1 MKKYKYSSYDI
12 ADIGDYLKV
21 FACTAVM
28 SQPIMSLIINLPQS
42 QQTQVGFGILYN
54 LVKYTAPAF
63 IFGILYTTIR
73 TSDLNGH
80 FSYFKHLQKNWSNLF
95 VPTIWWTLIYLL
107 GMPWLQQGNKFNSF
121 GTFCWQFING
131 NAAPHLWY
139 NTMMLQF
146 IILMPFF
153 WLISRYV
160 RNNIKRGFAV
170 AIVTLIL
177 YLSWLAFYD
186 YYVFHGVHQN
196 DWYLLDRVFI
206 SFFIYAVFG
215 GLAWQFRSY
224 FNEFITKFW
233 WLIVVIFIL
242 CFIWTNYELSQFG
255 YPLNFYNA
263 PYYKPSM
270 TFYCLAV
277 ICLIAAFCLYQVR
290 KRQINS
296 LKIFHFLAIYAY
308 RAYLANV
315 FWNQLIW
322 HGLNMQYHAKF
333 HPFLTLFGCWL
344 LTWILSFSSAYLL
357 HMWWTK
363 VKNLKIATR
372 SSCQSFLSLVFNFY
386 MQVIMI

>member
-146 IILMPFF
+146 IILMTFF

-344 LTWILSFSSAYLL
+344 LTWILSFSFAYLL

-363 VKNLKIATR
+363 VKKMIARNTH
-372 SSCQSFLSLVFNFY
+372 LY
-386 MQVIMI
+386 I

>member
-1 MKKYKYSSYDI
+1 MKKYKYSSYEI

-28 SQPIMSLIINLPQS
+28 SQPIMSIVINMHQS

-153 WLISRYV
+153 WSISRYV
-160 RNNIKRGFAV
+160 RNNIKRAFAV

-177 YLSWLAFYD
+177 YLAWLAFYD
-186 YYVFHGVHQN
+186 YYVFHGVHQSN
-196 DWYLLDRVFI
+196 WYLLDRVFI

-215 GLAWQFRSY
+215 VLAWQFRSY

-296 LKIFHFLAIYAY
+296 LRIFHFLAIYAY

-315 FWNQLIW
+315 FWNQLVW
-322 HGLNMQYHAKF
+322 RGLNMQYHAKF

-363 VKNLKIATR
+363 VKKMIARNTH
-372 SSCQSFLSLVFNFY
+372 LY
-386 MQVIMI
+386 I

>member
-54 LVKYTAPAF
+54 LVKYTAPSF

-363 VKNLKIATR
+363 VKKMIARNTH
-372 SSCQSFLSLVFNFY
+372 LY
-386 MQVIMI
+386 I

>member
-215 GLAWQFRSY
+215 VLAWQFRSY
-224 FNEFITKFW
+224 FNQFITKFW

-255 YPLNFYNA
+255 YPVNFYNA

-363 VKNLKIATR
+363 VKKMIARNTH
-372 SSCQSFLSLVFNFY
+372 LY
-386 MQVIMI
+386 I

>member
-63 IFGILYTTIR
+63 IFGILYTTIK

-146 IILMPFF
+146 IILMPFV

-215 GLAWQFRSY
+215 VLAWQFRSY
-224 FNEFITKFW
+224 FNQFITKFW

-308 RAYLANV
+308 KAYLANV

-363 VKNLKIATR
+363 VKKIVSRNTH
-372 SSCQSFLSLVFNFY
+372 LY
-386 MQVIMI
+386 I

>member
-28 SQPIMSLIINLPQS
+28 SQPIMSIIINILQS

-215 GLAWQFRSY
+215 VLAWQFRSY

-363 VKNLKIATR
+363 VKKMIARNTH
-372 SSCQSFLSLVFNFY
+372 LY
-386 MQVIMI
+386 I

>member
-28 SQPIMSLIINLPQS
+28 SQPIMSIILKIHQS
-42 QQTQVGFGILYN
+42 QQIQIGFGILYN

-73 TSDLNGH
+73 TSDLNGQ
-80 FSYFKHLQKNWSNLF
+80 FFYFKHLQKNWSNLF

-177 YLSWLAFYD
+177 YLAWLGFYD

-196 DWYLLDRVFI
+196 NWYLLDRIFI
-206 SFFIYAVFG
+206 SFFIYAIFG
-215 GLAWQFRSY
+215 VLAWQFRSY
-224 FNEFITKFW
+224 FNQFITKFW
-233 WLIVVIFIL
+233 WLIAVIFII
-242 CFIWTNYELSQFG
+242 CFILTNYELSQFG
-255 YPLNFYNA
+255 YPINFYNA
-263 PYYKPSM
+263 PYYKTSM

-277 ICLIAAFCLYQVR
+277 ICLVAAFCLYQVR

-296 LKIFHFLAIYAY
+296 LRIFHFLAVYAY

-315 FWNQLIW
+315 FWNQLVW
-322 HGLNMQYHAKF
+322 RGLNMQYHAKF

-357 HMWWTK
+357 HIWWTK
-363 VKNLKIATR
+363 VKEIVSRNTYLYI
-372 SSCQSFLSLVFNFY
+372 
-386 MQVIMI
+386 

>member
-28 SQPIMSLIINLPQS
+28 SQPIMSIIINILQS

-80 FSYFKHLQKNWSNLF
+80 FFYFKHLQKNWSNLF

-363 VKNLKIATR
+363 VKKMIARNTH
-372 SSCQSFLSLVFNFY
+372 LY
-386 MQVIMI
+386 I

>member
-1 MKKYKYSSYDI
+1 MLLFLIYNLTVLIMKKYKYSSYDI

-28 SQPIMSLIINLPQS
+28 SQPIMSIIINMPQS

-296 LKIFHFLAIYAY
+296 LRIFHFLAIYAY

-315 FWNQLIW
+315 FWNQLVW

-363 VKNLKIATR
+363 VKKMIARNTH
-372 SSCQSFLSLVFNFY
+372 LY
-386 MQVIMI
+386 I

>member
-28 SQPIMSLIINLPQS
+28 SQPIMSIIINILQS

-146 IILMPFF
+146 IILMTFF

-263 PYYKPSM
+263 PYYKPSI

-363 VKNLKIATR
+363 VKKMIARNTH
-372 SSCQSFLSLVFNFY
+372 LY
-386 MQVIMI
+386 I

>member
-363 VKNLKIATR
+363 VKKMIARNTH
-372 SSCQSFLSLVFNFY
+372 LY
-386 MQVIMI
+386 I

>member
-28 SQPIMSLIINLPQS
+28 SQPIMSIINNMHQS

-363 VKNLKIATR
+363 VKKMIARNTH
-372 SSCQSFLSLVFNFY
+372 LY
-386 MQVIMI
+386 I

>member
-28 SQPIMSLIINLPQS
+28 SQPIMSIIINILQS

-263 PYYKPSM
+263 PYYTPSM

-363 VKNLKIATR
+363 VKKMIARNTH
-372 SSCQSFLSLVFNFY
+372 LY
-386 MQVIMI
+386 I

>member
-131 NAAPHLWY
+131 NAAPRLWY

-146 IILMPFF
+146 IILMTFF

-363 VKNLKIATR
+363 VKKMIARNTH
-372 SSCQSFLSLVFNFY
+372 LY
-386 MQVIMI
+386 I

>member
-28 SQPIMSLIINLPQS
+28 SQPIMSIIINMPQS

-308 RAYLANV
+308 KAYLANV

-363 VKNLKIATR
+363 VKKMIARNTH
-372 SSCQSFLSLVFNFY
+372 LY
-386 MQVIMI
+386 I

>member
-12 ADIGDYLKV
+12 ADTGDYLKV

-28 SQPIMSLIINLPQS
+28 SQPIMSIIINMPQS

-296 LKIFHFLAIYAY
+296 LRIFHFLAIYAY

-315 FWNQLIW
+315 FWNQLVW
-322 HGLNMQYHAKF
+322 RGLNMQYHAKF

-363 VKNLKIATR
+363 VKKMIARNTH
-372 SSCQSFLSLVFNFY
+372 LY
-386 MQVIMI
+386 I

>member
-1 MKKYKYSSYDI
+1 MKKYKYSSYEI

-73 TSDLNGH
+73 NSDLNGH

-146 IILMPFF
+146 IILMTFF

-363 VKNLKIATR
+363 VKKMIARNTH
-372 SSCQSFLSLVFNFY
+372 LY
-386 MQVIMI
+386 I

>member
-1 MKKYKYSSYDI
+1 
-12 ADIGDYLKV
+12 
-21 FACTAVM
+21 
-28 SQPIMSLIINLPQS
+28 MSLIINLPQS

-322 HGLNMQYHAKF
+322 HGLTMQYHAKF

-363 VKNLKIATR
+363 VKKMIARNTH
-372 SSCQSFLSLVFNFY
+372 LY
-386 MQVIMI
+386 I

>member
-28 SQPIMSLIINLPQS
+28 SQPIMSIIINILQS

-146 IILMPFF
+146 IILMTFF

-224 FNEFITKFW
+224 FNEFITKYW

-363 VKNLKIATR
+363 VKKMIARNTH
-372 SSCQSFLSLVFNFY
+372 LY
-386 MQVIMI
+386 I

>member
-21 FACTAVM
+21 FSCTAVM
-28 SQPIMSLIINLPQS
+28 SQPIMSIIINILQS

-146 IILMPFF
+146 IILMTFF

-363 VKNLKIATR
+363 VKKMIARNTH
-372 SSCQSFLSLVFNFY
+372 LY
-386 MQVIMI
+386 I

>member
-177 YLSWLAFYD
+177 YLAWLAFYD

-215 GLAWQFRSY
+215 VLAWQFRSY

-296 LKIFHFLAIYAY
+296 LRIFHFLAIYAY

-363 VKNLKIATR
+363 VKKMIARNTH
-372 SSCQSFLSLVFNFY
+372 LY
-386 MQVIMI
+386 I

>member
-28 SQPIMSLIINLPQS
+28 SQPIMSIIINILQS

-107 GMPWLQQGNKFNSF
+107 GMPWFQQGNKFNSF

-363 VKNLKIATR
+363 VKKMIARNTH
-372 SSCQSFLSLVFNFY
+372 LY
-386 MQVIMI
+386 I

>member
-146 IILMPFF
+146 IILMTFF

-206 SFFIYAVFG
+206 SFFIYAIFG

-363 VKNLKIATR
+363 VKKMIARNTH
-372 SSCQSFLSLVFNFY
+372 LY
-386 MQVIMI
+386 I

>member
-357 HMWWTK
+357 HMWRTK
-363 VKNLKIATR
+363 VKKMIARNTH
-372 SSCQSFLSLVFNFY
+372 LY
-386 MQVIMI
+386 I

>member
-80 FSYFKHLQKNWSNLF
+80 FFYFKHLQKNWSNLF

-146 IILMPFF
+146 IILMTFF

-363 VKNLKIATR
+363 VKKMIARNTH
-372 SSCQSFLSLVFNFY
+372 LY
-386 MQVIMI
+386 I

>member
-28 SQPIMSLIINLPQS
+28 SQPIMSLIINMPQS

-146 IILMPFF
+146 IILMTFF

-363 VKNLKIATR
+363 VKKMIARNTH
-372 SSCQSFLSLVFNFY
+372 LY
-386 MQVIMI
+386 I

>member
-28 SQPIMSLIINLPQS
+28 SQPIMSIIINMPQS

-177 YLSWLAFYD
+177 YLSWLTFYD

-308 RAYLANV
+308 KAYLANV

-363 VKNLKIATR
+363 VKKMIARNTH
-372 SSCQSFLSLVFNFY
+372 LY
-386 MQVIMI
+386 I

>member
-28 SQPIMSLIINLPQS
+28 SQPIMSLIINMPQS

-363 VKNLKIATR
+363 VKKMIARNTH
-372 SSCQSFLSLVFNFY
+372 LY
-386 MQVIMI
+386 I